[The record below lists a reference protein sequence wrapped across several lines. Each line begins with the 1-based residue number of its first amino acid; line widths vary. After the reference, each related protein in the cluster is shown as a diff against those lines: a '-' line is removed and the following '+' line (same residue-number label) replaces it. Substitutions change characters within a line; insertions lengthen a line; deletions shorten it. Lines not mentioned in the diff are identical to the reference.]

1 MNPEAAAGMEV
12 ELRNL
17 ICRFD
22 ICGKIDKNLGFFWGG
37 GNDYQSDHVTSIE
50 KFVLWD

>member
-22 ICGKIDKNLGFFWGG
+22 ICGKIDKNLVFLGG
-37 GNDYQSDHVTSIE
+37 GNDYHSDHVTSIE